1 TGTRSTRGRHPSII
15 RSVGKKKK
23 PSSVGVM
30 ASRKRSAVWSYFED
44 GGDPNKAVCFVC
56 SDKIQ
61 HCGNTSNL
69 LKHLRSKH
77 QADRCRS
84 LGRPRRYCCAGSS
97 SSNSSTPGWW
107 TRIRTRTRTQPDT
120 QVERSGEEGEDLR
133 AEQFRGEEAMSRA
146 DQGSVSEACY
156 LSAIMS
162 KKRSAVW
169 TYYQDDEDGNKAL
182 CLICLEN
189 IQHRRNTSN
198 LLKHLRKRHPAEY
211 ADVEDR
217 TKRRQCKEGD
227 STCPTR
233 AGIPVNALPRTAGR
247 ALPQSPKDTFSVCLS
262 LTEKRALEQE
272 IRVLERERELT
283 EQLRRA
289 QEQEA
294 RALEQQRA
302 LTEQLRRAQEEEMR
316 RARELEARVLQH
328 ERQAIEQLRRAQEQ
342 ESRALDRERE
352 ALEQLRRECHFCI
365 WVVFF
370 FYFFKNMFTLKTPFH
385 GQTALFV
392 CCQTGNL

>member
-1 TGTRSTRGRHPSII
+1 
-15 RSVGKKKK
+15 
-23 PSSVGVM
+23 M

-44 GGDPNKAVCFVC
+44 GEDPNKALCLVCA
-56 SDKIQ
+56 DKIQ

-77 QADRCRS
+77 QAQFADVEAKKK
-84 LGRPRRYCCAGSS
+84 LPEVTAAATLQHGVETAGYPEMLDS
-97 SSNSSTPGWW
+97 G
-107 TRIRTRTRTQPDT
+107 
-120 QVERSGEEGEDLR
+120 SGEEDLR
-133 AEQFRGEEAMSRA
+133 GEQFRGEEAMSRA
-146 DQGSVSEACY
+146 EQSGVGEACY
-156 LSAIMS
+156 LSATVS

-217 TKRRQCKEGD
+217 SKRRQSDEG
-227 STCPTR
+227 PL
-233 AGIPVNALPRTAGR
+233 ALPHCAFKPPPTFPSPCRGTAKYPDILEVITVG
-247 ALPQSPKDTFSVCLS
+247 QS
-262 LTEKRALEQE
+262 EQEQMRRALEQE
-272 IRVLERERELT
+272 VRVLERERELT

-316 RARELEARVLQH
+316 RARELEARVLQR

-342 ESRALDRERE
+342 ESRALERERE
-352 ALEQLRRECHFCI
+352 ALEQLRRELEQE
-365 WVVFF
+365 WR
-370 FYFFKNMFTLKTPFH
+370 TLHTQQQGQGDAAEQDRLFPLKDAAKTEGRAQERLDLENCVTEPETR
-385 GQTALFV
+385 QL
-392 CCQTGNL
+392 CNRTGELVGFDPLTHRRRFA

>member
-1 TGTRSTRGRHPSII
+1 
-15 RSVGKKKK
+15 
-23 PSSVGVM
+23 
-30 ASRKRSAVWSYFED
+30 
-44 GGDPNKAVCFVC
+44 
-56 SDKIQ
+56 
-61 HCGNTSNL
+61 
-69 LKHLRSKH
+69 
-77 QADRCRS
+77 
-84 LGRPRRYCCAGSS
+84 
-97 SSNSSTPGWW
+97 
-107 TRIRTRTRTQPDT
+107 
-120 QVERSGEEGEDLR
+120 
-133 AEQFRGEEAMSRA
+133 MSRA

-217 TKRRQCKEGD
+217 TKRRQCKEG
-227 STCPTR
+227 
-233 AGIPVNALPRTAGR
+233 ALALPHCTFKPPVP
-247 ALPQSPKDTFSVCLS
+247 LQSACRSTPEYPDILEVGQS
-262 LTEKRALEQE
+262 EQEQMRRALEQE

-352 ALEQLRRECHFCI
+352 ALEQLRRELESERRALQRQRGQGDAAEQDAS
-365 WVVFF
+365 VTSKYTGKTEEAKVQG
-370 FYFFKNMFTLKTPFH
+370 TLDLHNRILEPEVT
-385 GQTALFV
+385 T
-392 CCQTGNL
+392 

>member
-1 TGTRSTRGRHPSII
+1 SNNGVRSLRLPR
-15 RSVGKKKK
+15 RSNVAKLKSAGI
-23 PSSVGVM
+23 M
-30 ASRKRSAVWSYFED
+30 ASRKRSAVWPYFQD
-44 GGDPNKAVCFVC
+44 GVDPNKATCLVC
-56 SDKIQ
+56 SETIQ

-77 QADRCRS
+77 QAEFADVEAKR
-84 LGRPRRYCCAGSS
+84 RPFEGASCVKLKMLDSVA
-97 SSNSSTPGWW
+97 
-107 TRIRTRTRTQPDT
+107 
-120 QVERSGEEGEDLR
+120 VEEDAKHER
-133 AEQFRGEEAMSRA
+133 FAEEAPTA
-146 DQGSVSEACY
+146 GDAGAAAETCY
-156 LSAIMS
+156 LSGATS

-217 TKRRQCKEGD
+217 TKRNATKYPGHL
-227 STCPTR
+227 SPTY
-233 AGIPVNALPRTAGR
+233 A
-247 ALPQSPKDTFSVCLS
+247 FSVCFCFMLRNES
-262 LTEKRALEQE
+262 LALICNGVITVGQSEQEQIRRALEQE
-272 IRVLERERELT
+272 ARALERERELT

-302 LTEQLRRAQEEEMR
+302 LTDQLRRAQEEEMK
-316 RARELEARVLQH
+316 RARELEAGVLQR

-342 ESRALDRERE
+342 ESMAIERERE
-352 ALEQLRRECHFCI
+352 ALARMREELERDRRLFRRNSQ
-365 WVVFF
+365 
-370 FYFFKNMFTLKTPFH
+370 FYAQFYICKGT
-385 GQTALFV
+385 
-392 CCQTGNL
+392 

>member
-1 TGTRSTRGRHPSII
+1 
-15 RSVGKKKK
+15 VF
-23 PSSVGVM
+23 
-30 ASRKRSAVWSYFED
+30 W
-44 GGDPNKAVCFVC
+44 
-56 SDKIQ
+56 
-61 HCGNTSNL
+61 
-69 LKHLRSKH
+69 
-77 QADRCRS
+77 
-84 LGRPRRYCCAGSS
+84 
-97 SSNSSTPGWW
+97 
-107 TRIRTRTRTQPDT
+107 
-120 QVERSGEEGEDLR
+120 
-133 AEQFRGEEAMSRA
+133 QFRGEEAMSRA

-198 LLKHLRKRHPAEY
+198 LLKHLRKRHPAD
-211 ADVEDR
+211 A
-217 TKRRQCKEGD
+217 KRERSPC
-227 STCPTR
+227 
-233 AGIPVNALPRTAGR
+233 RTAHILEVG
-247 ALPQSPKDTFSVCLS
+247 QS
-262 LTEKRALEQE
+262 EQEQMRRALEQE

>member
-1 TGTRSTRGRHPSII
+1 
-15 RSVGKKKK
+15 
-23 PSSVGVM
+23 M
-30 ASRKRSAVWSYFED
+30 ASRKRSAVWPYFQD
-44 GGDPNKAVCFVC
+44 GMDPNKTTCLVC
-56 SDKIQ
+56 SETIQ

-77 QADRCRS
+77 QAEFADVEAKRRPSEGASVTAFHHTMEPGDYPEILDSVAVEDVKHDR
-84 LGRPRRYCCAGSS
+84 L
-97 SSNSSTPGWW
+97 T
-107 TRIRTRTRTQPDT
+107 
-120 QVERSGEEGEDLR
+120 
-133 AEQFRGEEAMSRA
+133 EEAPAAA
-146 DQGSVSEACY
+146 DAGAAAETCY
-156 LSAIMS
+156 LSGATS

-217 TKRRQCKEGD
+217 TKRRQAEDGVIASPPCAFKHQTTLQN
-227 STCPTR
+227 TCR
-233 AGIPVNALPRTAGR
+233 NATKYPDILEVITVG
-247 ALPQSPKDTFSVCLS
+247 QS
-262 LTEKRALEQE
+262 EEEQIRRALEQE
-272 IRVLERERELT
+272 ARALERERELT

-302 LTEQLRRAQEEEMR
+302 LTDQLRRAQEEEMK
-316 RARELEARVLQH
+316 RARELEAGVLQR

-342 ESRALDRERE
+342 EARAIERERE
-352 ALEQLRRECHFCI
+352 ALARMREELERDRRLFQRQREAAGQGRQGE
-365 WVVFF
+365 V
-370 FYFFKNMFTLKTPFH
+370 TLKTENADP
-385 GQTALFV
+385 GLEVT
-392 CCQTGNL
+392 T